1 MTEGRGVPAA
11 VWGYTLGGYP
21 VLKKW
26 LSYREAALLGRP
38 LRIDEV
44 EEFRNSA
51 RRIAALLALGDA
63 LDANYRAAASLH
75 SGLPA
80 IGSGLR

>member
-26 LSYREAALLGRP
+26 LSFREAALLGRP
-38 LRIDEV
+38 LHLDEG

-51 RRIAALLALGDA
+51 RRIAALLALSDA
-63 LDANYRAAASLH
+63 LDANYRQAASLH
-75 SGLPA
+75 G
-80 IGSGLR
+80 GVG